1 MEKSKTIQWWAY
13 AVLFCFCGVSLL
25 AQRVG
30 GGPMLPPD
38 TFYGQ
43 WYLFI
48 LPVLAAVVLT
58 AAGKMRGRYDFVLL
72 LVFELLLLAWGF
84 VPMFIEAG
92 GIVRPFEIPLW
103 FAIAIL
109 SLPAIGAFIL
119 SGIAYMLVKK
129 K

>member
-30 GGPMLPPD
+30 GDPMLPPD

-72 LVFELLLLAWGF
+72 LVFELLLLAWFF
-84 VPMFIEAG
+84 VPLLIDEG
-92 GIVRPFEIPLW
+92 GINLYELPLW
-103 FAIAIL
+103 AVIAIL